1 MLCAPAVGKD
11 TVAEAVPLAGAPDPV
26 KTAAVPD
33 TVPEPS
39 VVLPDLKVTVPVGPA
54 PLLLV
59 PMFAVKVTV
68 WPIGTEFALLV
79 MVAVVEAGVIEIA
92 VAGEVL
98 VVKLLSPE

>member
-1 MLCAPAVGKD
+1 MLWAPAVGND

-33 TVPEPS
+33 TVPVPS
-39 VVLPDLKVTVPVGPA
+39 VVLPDLKATVPVGPA

-59 PMFAVKVTV
+59 PMLTVKVTV
-68 WPIGTEFALLV
+68 WPIGTEFALLAT
-79 MVAVVEAGVIEIA
+79 VAVVGAGVMVIA
-92 VAGEVL
+92 FAGEVL